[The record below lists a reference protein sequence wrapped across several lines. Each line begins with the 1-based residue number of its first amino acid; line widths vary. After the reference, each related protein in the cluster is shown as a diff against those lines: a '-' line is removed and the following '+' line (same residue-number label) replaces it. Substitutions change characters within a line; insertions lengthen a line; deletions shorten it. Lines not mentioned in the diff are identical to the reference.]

1 MISAMTS
8 ARERIGKFD
17 AALAAIACVGAAV
30 YMFSAVVDET
40 YDAPPLAVPFF
51 VLLGVPLLW
60 RRVAPLQA
68 LVATEA
74 ALLLHV
80 ALFGEQVRCGF
91 VLPVM
96 LLLVFAAGA
105 RLDSRDALLG
115 LGVAAVI
122 SVTICLT
129 DGELGATPGALIFLI
144 PLSAAVWG
152 IGRLV
157 HSRARMVGELE
168 ARTSELRDVRDERAR
183 LEVATDRA
191 RLSAELDELLQRRL
205 AELARLADGGA
216 EQVGS
221 DAATATLAQIEHASR
236 STLEEMRAVVG
247 VLRHEEDEAP
257 MRPQPTL
264 THLEAMLLRA
274 KGAGTSLAVE
284 GNPRALPA
292 GVELSAYRIVEQLL
306 DALQDAPG
314 VEVTVRFADDALEL
328 TVAGPMRRSGK
339 EAIERAR
346 DRVQLH
352 RGTLRSTTGAGR
364 AEAVVSLPILVTA

>member
-1 MISAMTS
+1 MISTMTS
-8 ARERIGKFD
+8 ARERIGRLD
-17 AALAAIACVGAAV
+17 IAIAVIACAGAIF
-30 YMFSAVVDET
+30 YMGVEVADEK
-40 YDAPPLAVPFF
+40 YDAPALAVPFF
-51 VLLGVPLLW
+51 VLIGVPLLW
-60 RRVAPLQA
+60 RRAAPLQA
-68 LVATEA
+68 LLATEA

-80 ALFGEQVRCGF
+80 ALFGELVRCGF

-105 RLDSRDALLG
+105 RLESRESLFG
-115 LGVAAVI
+115 LGVALAI
-122 SVTICLT
+122 STTICLS
-129 DGELGATPGALIFLI
+129 DGELGATPEALIFLA

-168 ARTSELRDVRDERAR
+168 ARTSELREVRDERAR

-191 RLSAELDELLQRRL
+191 RLSAELDALLQRRL
-205 AELARLADGGA
+205 AELTRLADGGA
-216 EQVGS
+216 EQIGS
-221 DAATATLAQIEHASR
+221 DAATDTLAQIERESR
-236 STLEEMRAVVG
+236 RTLDEMRAVVG
-247 VLRHEEDEAP
+247 VLRHAEDDAP
-257 MRPQPTL
+257 MEPQPTL

-274 KGAGTSLAVE
+274 KGSGTRLTVK
-284 GNPRALPA
+284 GNPRVLPA

-314 VEVTVRFADDALEL
+314 VEVAVRFADEALEL

-346 DRVQLH
+346 ERVQLH
-352 RGTLRSTTGAGR
+352 RGTLHSTTSAGR